1 MDPVEAPRYAQAGSI
16 ASPGESVNISQ
27 WSGKMRWILIVSIA
41 AALATRGLA
50 ATDAQCSEILQR
62 ALDARNPETR
72 QQAVVALSLV
82 SGSGPLFEQLEQMLQ
97 DKDVQVRQAAVA
109 SVADVKSKRA
119 TAALH
124 KALEDAVPEVSFAA
138 AKALW
143 ARHDPVGRTAL
154 LAVLAKES
162 KSSSNFFSRQKRD
175 ALRMMHT
182 PRTTFLFAAEHGVGF
197 VPLPGLSGGV
207 ASMQEILA
215 SSGVPGRASA
225 ALLLGADRNPATIDA
240 LRDALSDK
248 DPSVR
253 AAAVHSISLRNDP
266 ALKTEL
272 EPLLQDDKESV
283 RLRAAAGYLR
293 LSAIEAGARKK
304 NRSTAVPSPGAQ
316 EQKNKSPGNG

>member
-1 MDPVEAPRYAQAGSI
+1 
-16 ASPGESVNISQ
+16 
-27 WSGKMRWILIVSIA
+27 MRWILIVSMA

-62 ALDARNPETR
+62 ALDASNPETR
-72 QQAVVALSLV
+72 QQAVVALSLA
-82 SGSGPLFEQLEQMLQ
+82 SGSGPLFDQLERMLQ
-97 DKDVQVRQAAVA
+97 DKDVQVRQAVVA
-109 SVADVKSKRA
+109 SLADVKSERA

-162 KSSSNFFSRQKRD
+162 KSLSNFFSKQKRQG
-175 ALRMMHT
+175 LRMMHT
-182 PRTTFLFAAEHGVGF
+182 PRTTFLFAAEQGAGFIPFPGVGE
-197 VPLPGLSGGV
+197 GI
-207 ASMQEILA
+207 ASMQGILA

-225 ALLLGADRNPATIDA
+225 ALLLGADRDPATVDA

-248 DPSVR
+248 NSSVR
-253 AAAVHSISLRNDP
+253 AAAVHSMSLRNDP
-266 ALKTEL
+266 ALKKEL
-272 EPLLQDDKESV
+272 EPLLEDDKEPV

-293 LSAIEAGARKK
+293 LSAIEAGRVK
-304 NRSTAVPSPGAQ
+304 
-316 EQKNKSPGNG
+316 